1 MKKSLK
7 ILPFLFLGG
16 YLAFVYSN
24 ERISFLIKIIIL
36 IIILIISSIVLY
48 KEIKSKKISKVNIV
62 ILGIFILLTISSSV
76 YFYLI

>member
-7 ILPFLFLGG
+7 ILPFLLLGG

-24 ERISFLIKIIIL
+24 ERISFLIKMIII

-48 KEIKSKKISKVNIV
+48 KEIKLKKISKTNIV
-62 ILGIFILLTISSSV
+62 VFGVFILLTLSSSV